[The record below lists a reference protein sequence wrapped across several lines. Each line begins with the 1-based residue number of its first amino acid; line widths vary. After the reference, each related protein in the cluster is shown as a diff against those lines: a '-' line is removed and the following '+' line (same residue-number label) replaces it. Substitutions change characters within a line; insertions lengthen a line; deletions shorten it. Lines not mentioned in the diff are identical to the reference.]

1 MATNG
6 MSDLDSLR
14 QTIVA
19 QRQFAGCLSD
29 RGAVLYGNASQQ
41 ATVTQIQILGGPN
54 TASSVYQDVGNEG
67 VLEQAAQI
75 GIQRVPSLHYNGSIF
90 VWRKSNKS
98 DQPVHWMPVEHP
110 VIGHLL
116 FR

>member
-75 GIQRVPSLHYNGSIF
+75 GIQRVPSLHYNGSILSGVNQISQISQF
-90 VWRKSNKS
+90 TGCQLST
-98 DQPVHWMPVEHP
+98 Q
-110 VIGHLL
+110 
-116 FR
+116 